1 MNITFRRPAAVR
13 RATLLATLVVALLP
27 AAAPPAAVWAAPDL
41 PGILKRIDTVTNF
54 ATDFAGVYTA
64 YVESPGESP
73 VTMQARMFRRDTE
86 GKFVILVTAPSAQK
100 GQGYLEVDDNL
111 WFYDPTSRLFTH
123 SSLKE
128 NWQSSDAM
136 NSDFYRTNYARD
148 YSVDSWTEGT
158 LGSYPVYILELKGTN
173 AEVTYPWKR
182 IWVRK
187 ENGLILKSEDYS
199 LSKWLMRSA
208 YYPTYA
214 QIGNQFVATKMLFV
228 DELNKGHKTQ
238 LTLTEPSTQPVASS
252 TFTKAYIESVS
263 R

>member
-1 MNITFRRPAAVR
+1 MNPTIHRPLSIRPASR
-13 RATLLATLVVALLP
+13 LTILLTSLVVALFG
-27 AAAPPAAVWAAPDL
+27 AAASRADPDL
-41 PGILKRIDTVTNF
+41 PAILKRIDTVTNF
-54 ATDFAGVYTA
+54 TTDFTGVYTA

-73 VTMQARMFRRDTE
+73 LTMQARMFRRDAE
-86 GKFVILVTAPSAQK
+86 GKFVILVSAPSAQK
-100 GQGYLEVDDNL
+100 GQGYLEVDNNL

-148 YSVDSWTEGT
+148 YSVESWKEDT
-158 LGSYPVYILELKGTN
+158 LGMHAVYVLELKGNN

-187 ENGLILKSEDYS
+187 DTGLILKSEDYS

-208 YYPTYA
+208 YYPTYT

-238 LTLTEPSTQPVASS
+238 LTLAEPSTQPVPNT
-252 TFTKAYIESVS
+252 TFTKAYIESMS